1 MWLDNDGVYGVQELI
16 MRLIFL
22 IFLLPL
28 FIASFVAIG
37 GFLIVLIASLI
48 SCVLFP
54 VVII

>member
-1 MWLDNDGVYGVQELI
+1 